1 MKKTAFLFVVLWTA
15 SPGLATAQQFEF
27 PVAVSDGTNS
37 QVMILGVHPNGPDGF
52 DIGLDQLAPP
62 PPFPGAFD
70 VRYRIGTEDFLTDI
84 RFNDAAQKTVTMLY
98 QEAAGQGP
106 IVLTWDRQN
115 LPSFWTFDITDNVNG
130 NLFGPLDMTSVNT
143 LDVSSAGGLLDPG
156 LRILV
161 TGVSQATRYVATGG
175 SDTGNAPMRP
185 TLAPRLPTP
194 SARPTTAISSTWA
207 PISSSSRA
215 SSSKKNSHTGAGR
228 GCAVVGHAEG
238 G

>member
-84 RFNDAAQKTVTMLY
+84 RFNDAAQKTFTMLY
-98 QEAAGQGP
+98 QESAGQGS

-161 TGVSQATRYVATGG
+161 TGVSQATRYVATDG
-175 SDTGNAPMRP
+175 SDDGNDCSNPGSPCA
-185 TLAPRLPTP
+185 TLAHAVNQANDGDIINL
-194 SARPTTAISSTWA
+194 A
-207 PISSSSRA
+207 
-215 SSSKKNSHTGAGR
+215 AGTYNALGVVIEENLFIR
-228 GCAVVGHAEG
+228 GQGVVVQ
-238 G
+238 